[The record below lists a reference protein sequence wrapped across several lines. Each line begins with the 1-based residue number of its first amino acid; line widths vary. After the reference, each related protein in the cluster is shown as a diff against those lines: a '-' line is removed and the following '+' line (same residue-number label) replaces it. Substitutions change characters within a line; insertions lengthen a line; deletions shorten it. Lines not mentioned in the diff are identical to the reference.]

1 MICHVLVS
9 TVYESV
15 YALPPMAYVF
25 VTELCI
31 IHIIDNRF
39 ISVKR
44 TNKEFYMCKLVSY
57 ILFVARDAQISLQSS
72 DKQLREIIKSN
83 LQY

>member
-15 YALPPMAYVF
+15 YALPQMAYVF
-25 VTELCI
+25 VTEICI

-57 ILFVARDAQISLQSS
+57 ILCVAHDQSS
-72 DKQLREIIKSN
+72 DLR
-83 LQY
+83 